1 MTTTLTPVPRRL
13 CLLFAA
19 AAVSLSAC
27 NSGNDAT
34 TIDVSAAASL
44 GPAFATIIEKF
55 RGANPG
61 IEVLLNTAG
70 SATLVTQIRQGSG
83 ADLVALAD
91 DALMDELVA
100 SGDVQA
106 DDVEVFATNALAIVV
121 AKGNPLGIT
130 SLADLAT
137 KKTVTVMCEEAQP
150 CGRSALAVLEK
161 AGVTLTPASLEN
173 KVSGVVQKVEM
184 GEADAGLAYVSDGRL
199 RSESLDMVAIPA
211 AQNVVNSYPIAVTTS
226 GDEDARKFA
235 AFVLNEG
242 REILGEYGFG
252 EPTP

>member
-1 MTTTLTPVPRRL
+1 
-13 CLLFAA
+13 
-19 AAVSLSAC
+19 
-27 NSGNDAT
+27 
-34 TIDVSAAASL
+34 
-44 GPAFATIIEKF
+44 
-55 RGANPG
+55 
-61 IEVLLNTAG
+61 
-70 SATLVTQIRQGSG
+70 
-83 ADLVALAD
+83 
-91 DALMDELVA
+91 
-100 SGDVQA
+100 
-106 DDVEVFATNALAIVV
+106 
-121 AKGNPLGIT
+121 
-130 SLADLAT
+130 
-137 KKTVTVMCEEAQP
+137 MCEEAQP

-184 GEADAGLAYVSDGRL
+184 GEADAGLAYVSDGRS